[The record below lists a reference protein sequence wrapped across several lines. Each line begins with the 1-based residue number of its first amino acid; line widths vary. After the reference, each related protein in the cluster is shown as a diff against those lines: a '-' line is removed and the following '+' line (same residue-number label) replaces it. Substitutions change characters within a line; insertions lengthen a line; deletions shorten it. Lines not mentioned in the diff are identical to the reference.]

1 MKIVFSLAVF
11 LTTKSRGKTAFVNC
25 NIYFTYIH
33 AYVYVCGVILIY
45 NNLLYD
51 TLVLINT
58 SLLESFFLH
67 ILK

>member
-25 NIYFTYIH
+25 NIYFTYIY
-33 AYVYVCGVILIY
+33 AYVYVCGVILLY

-51 TLVLINT
+51 TLVINI
-58 SLLESFFLH
+58 SLLKSFFY
-67 ILK
+67 IF